1 MADIYRGHCLAPQP
15 TLSFPIAGELLLA
28 VNRGKR
34 PWQPCTTGGMW
45 KFSSHIQGFRIF
57 LLMHFLFS
65 HSVSFFFLSLSF
77 FLLLFIPAC
86 PLSFG
91 CCCCFSFPF
100 PPFLFLLPTAFLS
113 YFSFYLCI
121 FPLFLP
127 LPFLL
132 LLLDYFFPSS
142 AFLCF
147 ILSSLHLLPPPN
159 HLAVLCCCII

>member
-121 FPLFLP
+121 FPPLSSPTLSASAPRLFLSFQCFP
-127 LPFLL
+127 LFYTLIPPLA
-132 LLLDYFFPSS
+132 PS
-142 AFLCF
+142 
-147 ILSSLHLLPPPN
+147 P
-159 HLAVLCCCII
+159 